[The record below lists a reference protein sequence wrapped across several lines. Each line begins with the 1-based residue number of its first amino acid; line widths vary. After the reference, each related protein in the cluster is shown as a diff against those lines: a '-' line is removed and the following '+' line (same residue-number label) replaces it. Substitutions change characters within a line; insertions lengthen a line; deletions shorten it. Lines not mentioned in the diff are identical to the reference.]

1 MSCHSRFM
9 NHDQSILSCQEKIL
23 SLFCEKSSTEY
34 GGKRL
39 AVDNYRQV

>member
-9 NHDQSILSCQEKIL
+9 NHDQSIFSCQEKIYL
-23 SLFCEKSSTEY
+23 ACFARNPTEY

-39 AVDNYRQV
+39 AVDSYRQV